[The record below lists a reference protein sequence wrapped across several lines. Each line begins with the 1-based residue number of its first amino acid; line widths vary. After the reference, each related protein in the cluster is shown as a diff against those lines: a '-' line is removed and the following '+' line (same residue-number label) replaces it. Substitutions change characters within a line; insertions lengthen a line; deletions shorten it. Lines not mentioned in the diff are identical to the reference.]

1 MQDAGDCLVFI
12 KILFI
17 VSISILIIIAVAFLQ
32 RQSKLA
38 AAIISTT
45 PIRAALAIWVVYAAV
60 DGNKDAVVKFNGS
73 VALSLISTMLFAVGA
88 WYAAK
93 ADMKISG
100 ILLSGY
106 GAWAISTGVL
116 YLFRQFLGIG

>member
-1 MQDAGDCLVFI
+1 MKSQEIYPVL
-12 KILFI
+12 
-17 VSISILIIIAVAFLQ
+17 VSIAIIIAVAFLQ

-45 PIRAALAIWVVYAAV
+45 PVRAALAIWVVYAAV
-60 DGNKDAVVKFNGS
+60 EGNKEAVVKFNGS
-73 VALSLISTMLFAVGA
+73 VALSLISTMLFAIGA

-93 ADMKISG
+93 ADMKIGG

-106 GAWAISTGVL
+106 GAWAVSTGIL

>member
-1 MQDAGDCLVFI
+1 MKSQEYIPVL
-12 KILFI
+12 
-17 VSISILIIIAVAFLQ
+17 ISIVIIIAVAFLQ

-45 PIRAALAIWVVYAAV
+45 PIRAALAIWVVYTAV
-60 DGNKDAVVKFNGS
+60 DGQKDAVVKFNQS
-73 VALSLISTMLFAVGA
+73 VAISLIPTILFAIGA

-93 ADMKISG
+93 ADMKIGG

-106 GAWAISTGVL
+106 GVWAVATGII
-116 YLFRQFLGIG
+116 YLFRRSLGIG